1 MWHFGADS
9 LVEYA
14 GDKFAVTW
22 EIGQHVLVRA
32 YIKTM
37 KDKKTRI
44 RLERQEYPNKT
55 IQAAIEEKLDA
66 GGRKWK

>member
-9 LVEYA
+9 LVEYT
-14 GDKFAVTW
+14 GEKFAVTW
-22 EIGQHVLVRA
+22 EVGQNALVRA
-32 YIKTM
+32 YTKAM

-55 IQAAIEEKLDA
+55 FPEIMEEKLNA
-66 GGRKWK
+66 NSAN